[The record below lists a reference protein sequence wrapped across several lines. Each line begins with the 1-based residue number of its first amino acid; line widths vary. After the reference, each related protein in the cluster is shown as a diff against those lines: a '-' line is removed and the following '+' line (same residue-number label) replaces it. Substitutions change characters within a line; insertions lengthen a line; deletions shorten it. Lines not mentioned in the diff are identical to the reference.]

1 MMDTNVNNEA
11 VQMPEVAGVSPAAT
25 DVAQVNNEVVAP
37 VAEAPT
43 QEVAVTTEAPVESTP
58 ADAVLPTIEV
68 GNETP
73 AEPIPVVEETV
84 ENTEPQV
91 VEIPVDGNPVQE
103 AEVAPTPEAVPLPTE
118 EVTPVADPTVTPDPV
133 VEAAPEAATPLEP
146 TVGIENNAVETTPT
160 DATTKEDNFISVL
173 DENGKEYRAE
183 VVDIFQV
190 AGYGDNNYII
200 YSFGEKV
207 DDDTDKV
214 YVSKIE
220 ELEDGT
226 INLNAIVDNTEW
238 EAVNNAINEKINAVG
253 GE

>member
-11 VQMPEVAGVSPAAT
+11 VQMPEVVGVSPAAT

-37 VAEAPT
+37 VAEAPV
-43 QEVAVTTEAPVESTP
+43 QEAAPVPQAETPVAAPVEAAP

-73 AEPIPVVEETV
+73 VEPIPVVEEAL
-84 ENTEPQV
+84 ENDEPKV
-91 VEIPVDGNPVQE
+91 VEVPVDGSPVQGG
-103 AEVAPTPEAVPLPTE
+103 EVTPTPEAVPLPTAE
-118 EVTPVADPTVTPDPV
+118 TP
-133 VEAAPEAATPLEP
+133 AAAPLEP
-146 TVGIENNAVETTPT
+146 TVEVENNTA
-160 DATTKEDNFISVL
+160 DATTNEDNFISVL
-173 DENGKEYRAE
+173 DENGKEYKAE

-200 YSFGEKV
+200 YSFGEII

-226 INLNAIVDNTEW
+226 INLNAIVDNAEW
-238 EAVNNAINEKINAVG
+238 EAVNNAINEKINSVG
-253 GE
+253 GA